1 MKRRE
6 FPGVL
11 SGALALPLT
20 AGAQQPAKSWRIAY
34 LALLPG
40 ENVERPLI
48 RQRSGAGARGN
59 SDQGVLPLPP
69 HGDAG
74 RVVVC
79 GYLRRLISAT

>member
-48 RQRSGAGARGN
+48 RQRLDLAQARAEIPIKA
-59 SDQGVLPLPP
+59 S
-69 HGDAG
+69 
-74 RVVVC
+74 C
-79 GYLRRLISAT
+79 FCRRTEMQTA

>member
-48 RQRSGAGARGN
+48 RQRLDLAQARAEIPIKA
-59 SDQGVLPLPP
+59 S
-69 HGDAG
+69 
-74 RVVVC
+74 C
-79 GYLRRLISAT
+79 FCRRTEMQAA

>member
-6 FPGVL
+6 FLGVL
-11 SGALALPLT
+11 SGAVALPLT

-48 RQRSGAGARGN
+48 RQRLDLAQARAEVPIKA
-59 SDQGVLPLPP
+59 SCFCR
-69 HGDAG
+69 
-74 RVVVC
+74 RVEM
-79 GYLRRLISAT
+79 AAA